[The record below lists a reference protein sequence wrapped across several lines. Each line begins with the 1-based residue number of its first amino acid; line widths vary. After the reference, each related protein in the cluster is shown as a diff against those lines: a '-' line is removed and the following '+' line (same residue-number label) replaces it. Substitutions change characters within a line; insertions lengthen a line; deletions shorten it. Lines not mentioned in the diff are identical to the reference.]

1 MTTVQTIDDIRDR
14 YPALARA
21 MERAGMSHRKIVK
34 HWQGSGE
41 QGMTQIIA
49 LRFSKPY
56 EDLLT
61 NSPKS
66 PELKT

>member
-1 MTTVQTIDDIRDR
+1 MTTIQTIDDIRNL

-34 HWQGSGE
+34 QYQGSGE
-41 QGMTQIIA
+41 LGSTKIIA

-56 EDLLT
+56 EDLPV
-61 NSPKS
+61 N
-66 PELKT
+66 